1 MPGKFKLESRMVISR
16 DISGREADVK
26 KSPQTLGGG
35 ESTDSVYSTP
45 FKAYDLL
52 EVPFLL

>member
-1 MPGKFKLESRMVISR
+1 MVISR

-26 KSPQTLGGG
+26 KKSADTRRG

>member
-1 MPGKFKLESRMVISR
+1 MVISR
-16 DISGREADVK
+16 DISGKEADVK

-35 ESTDSVYSTP
+35 ESTDSVYITP
-45 FKAYDLL
+45 FKTYDLL

>member
-1 MPGKFKLESRMVISR
+1 MVISR
-16 DISGREADVK
+16 YISGREADVK
-26 KSPQTLGGG
+26 KVRRHSGGG